1 MDATQGHALF
11 ERWLIRTYGAST
23 RKGSLGRP
31 AFSGMRDFRAELE
44 SAVHEISPKLD
55 AIAQAGT
62 IYHWLAT
69 AKPGTLRCPASH
81 IRIAI
86 ERMSEGAV
94 PADAWDQAVGGEA
107 A

>member
-23 RKGSLGRP
+23 RKGSRGRP
-31 AFSGMRDFRAELE
+31 AFSGMRDFRSDLE
-44 SAVHEISPKLD
+44 AAVHEISPKLD

-94 PADAWDQAVGGEA
+94 PSEAWERAHGEA